1 MPFAPPPEQL
11 LDQPEMELMEL
22 FGRMRSLSD
31 AAGFSGTLPALWQC
45 SDESQAIKKA
55 LFGYVFD
62 CPVFN
67 LGRVGALL
75 DPTRLGPASHHG
87 HDLVVLGGSHIGRH
101 EEGGIG
107 YVERV
112 HGKVAPCCGKLLSV
126 LDEYLQLY
134 RRASSLLT
142 LFREGAEARIEVPY
156 KYLFSKPPSDS
167 ARLHLQ
173 LHRLVDGEA
182 LRDSSHGKVYRL
194 HSAFVARHPQA
205 IAALDAAP
213 RAIGSL
219 LEPET
224 FRFSKRLDKESF
236 DPLTMLE
243 VSIFEFLPDIVT
255 SSRPHRRL
263 SDVNTWRQFHRLA
276 SYLTDTFDSG
286 ERNIFVVAGLTLDHS
301 IRHNTFIPQFGF
313 RMEQGRA
320 LQARYFG
327 PPEVCALLAE
337 YPVFR
342 PAQSFLEYAG
352 VVKPAKG

>member
-1 MPFAPPPEQL
+1 MPFAPPPEKL
-11 LDQPEMELMEL
+11 LDQPELELMEL

-31 AAGFSGTLPALWQC
+31 AAGFRGTLPALWQC

-87 HDLVVLGGSHIGRH
+87 HDLVILGGSHIGSR
-101 EEGGIG
+101 EEAGIG

-142 LFREGAEARIEVPY
+142 LFREGGEARIEIPY

-173 LHRLVDGEA
+173 QHKLVEGEA

-194 HSAFVARHPQA
+194 HPAFAVRHPQA
-205 IAALDAAP
+205 IDALDKVP
-213 RAIGSL
+213 RPIESL
-219 LEPET
+219 LGQET
-224 FRFSKRLDKESF
+224 FRFSKRLNKESF

-276 SYLTDTFDSG
+276 SYLTDTFDGG
-286 ERNIFVVAGLTLDHS
+286 ERNILVIAGLTLDHS
-301 IRHNTFIPQFGF
+301 IRRNTFIPQFGF
-313 RMEQGRA
+313 WMEQGRA

-327 PPEVCALLAE
+327 PPEVGTLLAGH
-337 YPVFR
+337 PVFR
-342 PAQSFLEYAG
+342 PERSFLEYAG
-352 VVKPAKG
+352 VQ

>member
-1 MPFAPPPEQL
+1 
-11 LDQPEMELMEL
+11 
-22 FGRMRSLSD
+22 MRSLSYS
-31 AAGFSGTLPALWQC
+31 AGFSGTLPALWQC

-87 HDLVVLGGSHIGRH
+87 HDLVVLGGSHIGEH

-126 LDEYLQLY
+126 LDEYLQLH
-134 RRASSLLT
+134 RRASSLLS
-142 LFREGAEARIEVPY
+142 LFLEGGEPRIEVPY

-182 LRDSSHGKVYRL
+182 LRDSSHGKIYRL
-194 HSAFVARHPQA
+194 HPAFAARHPQA
-205 IAALDAAP
+205 IATLEIAP
-213 RAIGSL
+213 RAIGEL
-219 LEPET
+219 LDPQT
-224 FRFSKRLDKESF
+224 FRFSKRLDKESY
-236 DPLTMLE
+236 DPLIMLE
-243 VSIFEFLPDIVT
+243 FSIFEFLPDIVT
-255 SSRPHRRL
+255 SRRPHRRL

-286 ERNIFVVAGLTLDHS
+286 ERNIFVVAGLTLDQS

-313 RMEQGRA
+313 WMEQGRA

-327 PPEVCALLAE
+327 PPEIRALLSE
-337 YPVFR
+337 QPVFR

-352 VVKPAKG
+352 VVKSAKG